1 MSMKKK
7 IVYILSTGHAG
18 SHYLSL
24 MLGSNSK
31 AVHAGELFQLGRP
44 PQRRKLNEVFLKQ
57 NRVLEGIGPDNIEQ
71 VYDIIFSRTDPKTEV
86 LVDNSKIVRGWA
98 ERFVDN
104 DQYDRLYIHLIR
116 DPRAIVRRFLMYRGL
131 KNQLHYRWK
140 LMRNWRRLRPFAE
153 WCSTPTLWLYRWL
166 LENRRI
172 TEFIDS
178 HRLNATLVT
187 YRDLAKDSGAEVRR
201 LTEWMGLTYEPGQL
215 DYWNFQHIGTEK
227 RAYEWVKEQKV
238 RYFDLRWKT
247 DLPLELQKQ
256 ISHDRLVNQY
266 LRQLGLAFT
275 DEGATRLRDP
285 YSDRWP
291 HAEQLRPIHPKLQHQ
306 RAPFEFLPL
315 PWLRTY
321 RELRDWFLAGQV
333 AVPSTWLPLWRQ
345 FSENWVTVLV
355 SCGIM
360 ATVAVL
366 DYLTGPHV
374 SVAPFYLIP
383 CAVLASVISRQWG
396 TCAALITAVT
406 WSLVHSL
413 EHNRTP
419 DGVALWNCLMHF
431 ILLQI
436 VVLLLSRI
444 RIETVSTRSSA

>member
-1 MSMKKK
+1 MKKK
-7 IVYILSTGHAG
+7 IVYILSTSHAG

-24 MLGSNSK
+24 LLGSNSK

-44 PQRRKLNEVFLKQ
+44 PQWRKFKEVFLKQ

-98 ERFVDN
+98 ERFVNN
-104 DQYDRLYIHLIR
+104 DRYDRLYIHLIR
-116 DPRAIVRRFLMYRGL
+116 DPRAIVRRSLMLRGL

-140 LMRNWRRLRPFAE
+140 LMRSWRRLRPFAE

-178 HRLNATLVT
+178 HRLNATVVT
-187 YRDLAKDSGAEVRR
+187 YCDLAKDTEAEVRR
-201 LTEWMGLTYEPGQL
+201 LTQWMGLTYEPGQL

-247 DLPLELQKQ
+247 DLPLELQKP
-256 ISHDRLVNQY
+256 ICHDRLVNQY

-275 DEGATRLRDP
+275 HEGATRLRDP
-285 YSDRWP
+285 YSNRWP
-291 HAEQLRPIHPKLQHQ
+291 YAEQLRPIHPKPRDQ

-321 RELRDWFLAGQV
+321 RELRGWFLAGQV
-333 AVPSTWLPLWRQ
+333 AVPSTRLPLWRQ
-345 FSENWVTVLV
+345 FSENWVTALV
-355 SCGIM
+355 SYAIM
-360 ATVAVL
+360 ANVAVL

-374 SVAPFYLIP
+374 SIAPLYLIP
-383 CAVLASVISRQWG
+383 CAILASVINRRWG
-396 TCAALITAVT
+396 TFAALIATVT
-406 WSLVHSL
+406 WSLVRSL
-413 EHNRTP
+413 EQNHTP

-444 RIETVSTRSSA
+444 RIETVSTSSTA